1 MWVPNLRGY
10 GNTEA
15 PKNIQQYDLGVLV
28 RDVEQLIE
36 KSGARELLLLA
47 HDWGGA
53 LAWLVAMRRPELID
67 KLIMCNFPHP
77 ACFLRELRHP
87 RQLLK
92 SWYVLFFQLP
102 WLPELLYGANRAYGI
117 SEAIR
122 WTACDQSEFPTA
134 VLDIYR
140 ENAAR
145 PGRLTAMLNW
155 YRGLFRGSGPKL
167 KNSSFPQIEIPT
179 MLLWGTADIALSE
192 RTTVGTEEYVAR
204 LTLHKL
210 PGVSHWVQ
218 QEAHPLVNQ
227 LIEDWLGDL

>member
-67 KLIMCNFPHP
+67 KLIVCNFPHP

-92 SWYVLFFQLP
+92 S
-102 WLPELLYGANRAYGI
+102 
-117 SEAIR
+117 
-122 WTACDQSEFPTA
+122 
-134 VLDIYR
+134 
-140 ENAAR
+140 
-145 PGRLTAMLNW
+145 
-155 YRGLFRGSGPKL
+155 
-167 KNSSFPQIEIPT
+167 
-179 MLLWGTADIALSE
+179 
-192 RTTVGTEEYVAR
+192 
-204 LTLHKL
+204 
-210 PGVSHWVQ
+210 
-218 QEAHPLVNQ
+218 
-227 LIEDWLGDL
+227 